1 MKKLLIV
8 LLVQFIVLPLFS
20 QKMVLLERKNSAKTT
35 KFYIGDALTYRF
47 NGEKN
52 WNTAQITDILP
63 EQSILKMDQFAIH
76 IDSIGALLRP
86 KHKVVRVTGGALLT
100 FGATLT
106 FASTIALLYNEKDYN
121 YGALYGGAVLSGA
134 TGWLLL
140 RPKKVKLKDKHRL
153 RIVEVKF
160 PEVQGQ

>member
-1 MKKLLIV
+1 MKKLLIF
-8 LLVQFIVLPLFS
+8 LLVQMAVLPLFS

-35 KFYIGDALTYRF
+35 KFYIGDALVYRF

-52 WNTAQITDILP
+52 WYTAQITDILP
-63 EQSILKMDQFAIH
+63 EQDILKMDQFTVH
-76 IDSIGALLRP
+76 LDSIEALRRP
-86 KHKVVRVTGGALLT
+86 KHKAVRVAGGALLT

-121 YGALYGGAVLSGA
+121 YGALYGSAVLSGA

-140 RPKKVKLKDKHRL
+140 QPKKVKLNGKHRL

-160 PEVQGQ
+160 PEVEGQ

>member
-8 LLVQFIVLPLFS
+8 LLVQCVFLPLFA

-63 EQSILKMDQFAIH
+63 EQHILKMDQFAIH
-76 IDSIGALLRP
+76 LDSIGALLRP
-86 KHKVVRVTGGALLT
+86 KRKVVRVTGGALLT

-121 YGALYGGAVLSGA
+121 YGMLYGGAVLSGA
-134 TGWLLL
+134 IGWLLL
-140 RPKKVKLKDKHRL
+140 QPKKVKLKEKHRL
-153 RIVEVKF
+153 RMVEVKF
-160 PEVQGQ
+160 PDAEGQ